1 MVNDCIEGNVDV
13 ITLITADSDQV
24 STIKYI
30 KSKFPHIKIK
40 VYFPPDRKSNE
51 IRSLMGNVVFLENHE
66 DKFKNSKMPG
76 IVENVD
82 KTKKYTRPDS
92 WKK

>member
-30 KSKFPHIKIK
+30 KINFHIL
-40 VYFPPDRKSNE
+40 RLKST
-51 IRSLMGNVVFLENHE
+51 FLLIENQMRFE
-66 DKFKNSKMPG
+66 
-76 IVENVD
+76 VWWVQ
-82 KTKKYTRPDS
+82 
-92 WKK
+92 